1 MTAKSTLN
9 ELRIAELRV
18 IGLLS
23 NQGLD
28 ERVVSILQRQLCIVR
43 NFSDVLAL
51 VSSMSESP
59 PAVAL
64 LQRIDEL
71 LNHIE
76 LNTKPAVRN

>member
-1 MTAKSTLN
+1 VTAKNTLN

-51 VSSMSESP
+51 VSSMSESQ